1 MAANGLVNCAYCQ
14 KYVLEATHLC
24 LNEFAEK
31 TGLFSIAEPPFLD
44 FELETE
50 SLASHLQDVETMDYY
65 YYDYWTSCNVRAAG
79 LDCLVR

>member
-50 SLASHLQDVETMDYY
+50 SLSRVISRMSKPWMIIITIIGLPAMLALLV
-65 YYDYWTSCNVRAAG
+65 WTA
-79 LDCLVR
+79 